1 VLRARWEAVMSR
13 DRVRA
18 EGSITRDFRGIG
30 VREGQEVLEDSE
42 TYLEEVLSVWCAS
55 DGKSWKG
62 G

>member
-1 VLRARWEAVMSR
+1 MSR